1 MAVRQSYIFYLPLKR
16 LPKIPR
22 TSLLPIWLPT
32 VRVAELT
39 ALSNTLSNTLLVWR
53 PLLLCAA
60 RSAAMRS
67 RSAALAARSA
77 SLACLA
83 SSFSLS
89 APSLQLQP
97 SLPLRLPHVPLL
109 PFVSAARRR
118 IHGQQLLHICC
129 RAGSL

>member
-1 MAVRQSYIFYLPLKR
+1 MSKLKGLTPWLCVSPEFFYLPLKR

-39 ALSNTLSNTLLVWR
+39 ALSNTLSSTPLVWR

-67 RSAALAARSA
+67 RSAALAAR
-77 SLACLA
+77 
-83 SSFSLS
+83 
-89 APSLQLQP
+89 Q
-97 SLPLRLPHVPLL
+97 
-109 PFVSAARRR
+109 
-118 IHGQQLLHICC
+118 
-129 RAGSL
+129 

>member
-1 MAVRQSYIFYLPLKR
+1 MSKLKGLTPWLCVSPEFFYLPLKR

-39 ALSNTLSNTLLVWR
+39 ALSKTLSNTLLVWR

-83 SSFSLS
+83 SSFALS
-89 APSLQLQP
+89 AASFA
-97 SLPLRLPHVPLL
+97 SASA
-109 PFVSAARRR
+109 FAAASASACASSAFCVS
-118 IHGQQLLHICC
+118 
-129 RAGSL
+129 SS